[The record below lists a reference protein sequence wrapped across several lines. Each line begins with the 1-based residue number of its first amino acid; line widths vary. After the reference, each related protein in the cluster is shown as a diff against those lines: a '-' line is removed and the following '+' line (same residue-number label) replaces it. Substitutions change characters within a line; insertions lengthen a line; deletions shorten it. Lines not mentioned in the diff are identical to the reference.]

1 MITFPVIKCAVQF
14 KDNDNSNSKILLNW
28 FLKYSEE
35 QKTRVRKRAEMRG
48 ILTLQDRS
56 YCRMEIDM
64 DIYKINDKF
73 RIKVTDKCNF
83 LCPFCHAEGGKSAS
97 DILVDTELEKAL
109 GMLKILYNNV
119 HITGG
124 EPLLYNNLEIL
135 INVLEDYGFNMA
147 ITTNGCFSLEQKWP
161 ILKKFQYIN
170 FSLHSLNEAYFS
182 TLIGAGRNA
191 SIFLDLI
198 TNNIK
203 ELRQRMSVRINTV
216 VGADENFQKVED
228 ILDFAAKLNIELKL
242 VPEWSVQ
249 VLAINNI
256 MNLLSK
262 KGFSL
267 YEKIHLLPG
276 SNIRERYKNAQGQI
290 VEVKKIDFYWPDF
303 LCKNC
308 DKKIICQEG
317 FSFLR
322 IGGNPLY
329 FQPCI
334 FQNKLTPDEFQ
345 KNILPELIHIFRE
358 AKK

>member
-1 MITFPVIKCAVQF
+1 MNCSELNELADAYNKYGEEYRAMYIEDRRDMIDSVKDALAKKPGKTIQIKGVSVSA
-14 KDNDNSNSKILLNW
+14 DD
-28 FLKYSEE
+28 FL
-35 QKTRVRKRAEMRG
+35 G
-48 ILTLQDRS
+48 IF
-56 YCRMEIDM
+56 M
-64 DIYKINDKF
+64 D
-73 RIKVTDKCNF
+73 
-83 LCPFCHAEGGKSAS
+83 
-97 DILVDTELEKAL
+97 ELEES
-109 GMLKILYNNV
+109 IR
-119 HITGG
+119 T
-124 EPLLYNNLEIL
+124 LEK
-135 INVLEDYGFNMA
+135 NDQVFKNMT

-262 KGFSL
+262 KGFF
-267 YEKIHLLPG
+267 YM
-276 SNIRERYKNAQGQI
+276 
-290 VEVKKIDFYWPDF
+290 KKFICF
-303 LCKNC
+303 LV
-308 DKKIICQEG
+308 Q
-317 FSFLR
+317 
-322 IGGNPLY
+322 
-329 FQPCI
+329 
-334 FQNKLTPDEFQ
+334 T
-345 KNILPELIHIFRE
+345 
-358 AKK
+358 